1 MPKIGSKPNAPT
13 KPVSRTANV
22 SKHLKAYV
30 FHGVNVEET
39 PGNKHATGDCPFC
52 GREGKFS
59 VVVDSGLWRCLICG
73 EGSEKG
79 GGNIYTFLRVLHTK
93 SAESTK
99 DYAGLRTSRKLLFDE
114 TLQKWGVVK
123 SSIDGTWLVPGY
135 NVEGKL
141 SQLYR
146 YILDRE
152 SGKWRLLATPE
163 LTHGIHGANLYDERK
178 GEVWLCE
185 GPWDA
190 MAVWEVLRKAKV
202 GTNGLELTG
211 SEAVSLYDNINVL
224 AVPGCN
230 VFQDNWAKLFSDTC
244 VTLLFDSDH
253 PKTVNGKPT
262 EPVGYAGMKRVA
274 GRLGAGEER
283 PEEIRYLSWGENGY
297 APELPTG
304 FDLRDH
310 LSQGKEL
317 KERIAFLDTLLD
329 KLEGI
334 PEGWLG
340 AKKTGKGEVGDLDCL
355 PCTEWTKTLIPAWR
369 KAMKWTE
376 GLDRALSVML
386 ACITSTRAVGDQL
399 WAKIVGP
406 PACLDGDTPIYDPTN
421 GTTLTVRERHRR
433 GEKFSVYTRFDSGE
447 IGIAQALSPERFEPV
462 PMYRVTF
469 GSNRTMLVTGGHRFW
484 DGSDYVAL
492 HTIADELHESS
503 SYPLPTT
510 LGSVLLARGL
520 GARRSIGRLQG
531 YQSRCCIYSY
541 PCGVLPPTEVSIFQ
555 DVLPLQAGARQR
567 TLGKYDSDDRGEG
580 DRYTPLPNGH
590 LSSSDSSHPKEPS
603 PLEDV
608 SERLEAG
615 DTSEP
620 CLYSSPYNEP
630 SSLPLSRYHTPQPS
644 GLSSQE
650 STARSEFLSPPPLES
665 GKPSIS
671 SPSLLRKFEGPSSP
685 GDIGHLSSDDVP
697 EKRGGVSVGVS
708 SLQLGSSISEPPTDR
723 RKGYHNTPE
732 SYDPTRKAQH
742 SVGGVR
748 DSKRRPYYTP
758 IRVDRRRVDVSNLS
772 EVDPIVKV
780 EYVGER
786 EYFDFHVPETGNYWA
801 CGFFHHNCGKSTLC
815 EALSVNKKYI
825 VAKSTLRGFHS
836 GYQTDSEGAED
847 HSLVSKLF
855 NKTLVTKDGDTLL
868 QSPNVKQILSE
879 ARDVYDRTSRT
890 SYRNKASRSY
900 EGINMT
906 WLLCGTSSLRELDS
920 SELGE
925 RFLDCVIMDAIDD
938 ELEDEI
944 LLRKAHQAERALAFE
959 ADGTLETQNDPDMT
973 LAMRLTGGYVSYLR
987 ENARDLLAEVTIP
1000 DSSLRRCI
1008 QLGKFVAYMRARP
1021 SKSQE
1026 EKAERE
1032 FATRLVSQLVRL
1044 SKCLGVVL
1052 NRKTVDDEVLR
1063 RVTKVALDTA
1073 RGRTLEI
1080 AKWLYQA
1087 GEEGLDHKPLSMYT
1101 NQEPAKELLLLR
1113 FLRRIGAVETFSR
1126 KINGVL
1132 STTPRWRL
1140 TPKLRELYKEV
1151 MGDGTE
1157 S

>member
-1 MPKIGSKPNAPT
+1 MPKIGSKSTALSNPP
-13 KPVSRTANV
+13 KPVSRLAGFTRHV
-22 SKHLKAYV
+22 KPYV
-30 FHGVNVEET
+30 FHGVNLEES

-59 VVVDSGLWRCLICG
+59 VVVETGLWRCLVCG

-79 GGNIYTFLRVLHTK
+79 GGNIYTFIRVLHSK
-93 SAESTK
+93 SAEGTK
-99 DYAGLRTSRKLLFDE
+99 DYSDLRKSRKLLFDE

-123 SSIDGTWLVPGY
+123 SIIDGAWLVPGY
-135 NVEGKL
+135 NPEGKL

-146 YILDRE
+146 YVLDRE
-152 SGKWRLLATPE
+152 SGKHRLLATPE
-163 LTHGIHGANLYDERK
+163 MAHGIHGVNLYESRK
-178 GEVWLCE
+178 GEIYLTE

-190 MAVWEVLRKAKV
+190 MALWEVLRKAKP
-202 GTNGLELTG
+202 GETGLGLTG
-211 SEAVSLYDNINVL
+211 AEASSLSSNINVL

-230 VFQDNWAKLFSDTC
+230 VFQDGWASLFEGSC

-253 PKTVNGKPT
+253 PKTLNGK
-262 EPVGYAGMKRVA
+262 EQDAVGYAGMKRVSA
-274 GRLGAGEER
+274 RLGTAESR
-283 PEEIRYLSWGENGY
+283 PEEVRYVNWGEKGY
-297 APELPTG
+297 DPTLPSG
-304 FDLRDH
+304 YDLRDH
-310 LSQGKEL
+310 ISVGADL
-317 KERIAFLDTLLD
+317 KGRIVQLDSLMD
-329 KLEGI
+329 RFEAI
-334 PEGWLG
+334 PDGWLG

-355 PCTEWTKTLIPAWR
+355 PCTEWKEMIQAWR

-406 PACLDGDTPIYDPTN
+406 PACLDGDTPIYDPLN
-421 GTTLTVRERHRR
+421 KTTLTVRERCER
-433 GEKFSVYTRFDSGE
+433 GTYFYVYSRVPVEVGSTLSRLGRVIACPPQRFDP
-447 IGIAQALSPERFEPV
+447 A
-462 PMYRVTF
+462 PMFRVTF
-469 GSNRTMLVTGGHRFW
+469 KSGVTMDVTGGHRFW
-484 DGSDYVAL
+484 DGTDYVTL
-492 HTIADELHESS
+492 EEM
-503 SYPLPTT
+503 PLPYA
-510 LGSVLLARGL
+510 LPKLNKSDNFESDVCGSN
-520 GARRSIGRLQG
+520 
-531 YQSRCCIYSY
+531 Y
-541 PCGVLPPTEVSIFQ
+541 
-555 DVLPLQAGARQR
+555 DVVERIEPL
-567 TLGKYDSDDRGEG
+567 
-580 DRYTPLPNGH
+580 
-590 LSSSDSSHPKEPS
+590 
-603 PLEDV
+603 
-608 SERLEAG
+608 
-615 DTSEP
+615 
-620 CLYSSPYNEP
+620 
-630 SSLPLSRYHTPQPS
+630 
-644 GLSSQE
+644 
-650 STARSEFLSPPPLES
+650 
-665 GKPSIS
+665 
-671 SPSLLRKFEGPSSP
+671 
-685 GDIGHLSSDDVP
+685 
-697 EKRGGVSVGVS
+697 
-708 SLQLGSSISEPPTDR
+708 
-723 RKGYHNTPE
+723 
-732 SYDPTRKAQH
+732 
-742 SVGGVR
+742 
-748 DSKRRPYYTP
+748 
-758 IRVDRRRVDVSNLS
+758 
-772 EVDPIVKV
+772 
-780 EYVGER
+780 GER
-786 EYFDFHVPETGNYWA
+786 EYFDFHVPIYNNYWA

-836 GYQTDSEGAED
+836 GYQTDAGGEED
-847 HSLVSKLF
+847 HSLVAKLF

-925 RFLDCVIMDAIDD
+925 RFLDCVIMETIDD
-938 ELEDEI
+938 DLEDEI

-959 ADGTLETQNDPDMT
+959 ADGTIETQNDPDMT
-973 LAMRLTGGYVSYLR
+973 LAMRLTGGYVSFLR

-1000 DSSLRRCI
+1000 DPSLRRCI

-1044 SKCLGVVL
+1044 SKCLAVVL
-1052 NRKTVDDEVLR
+1052 NRKTVDEEVLR
-1063 RVTKVALDTA
+1063 RVTKVALDTS

-1087 GEEGLDHKPLSMYT
+1087 GDEGLDHKPLAMYT
-1101 NQEPAKELLLLR
+1101 NQEPAKELILLR

-1151 MGDGTE
+1151 MEDA